1 MDARGG
7 LSWAA
12 SASINVTAVQL
23 QGSRAADLMV
33 RLGTGAG
40 ARLWVNCSYAY
51 CILCSYADSSFRN
64 SGGPARE

>member
-23 QGSRAADLMV
+23 QGSRAAELW
-33 RLGTGAG
+33 LGL
-40 ARLWVNCSYAY
+40 ARGLVHVCGLTVVTLTV
-51 CILCSYADSSFRN
+51 LCSYADSSFRN
-64 SGGPARE
+64 SGGPARV

>member
-12 SASINVTAVQL
+12 SASISVSSA
-23 QGSRAADLMV
+23 RAIAREQSCRVMV

-51 CILCSYADSSFRN
+51 CTL
-64 SGGPARE
+64 

>member
-12 SASINVTAVQL
+12 SASISVSSAREQSCRV
-23 QGSRAADLMV
+23 MV

-51 CILCSYADSSFRN
+51 CNFVVTRTLRTAIQGVLPECR
-64 SGGPARE
+64 

>member
-12 SASINVTAVQL
+12 SASISVSSAREQSCRV
-23 QGSRAADLMV
+23 MV

-51 CILCSYADSSFRN
+51 CLCSYADSSYRN
-64 SGGPARE
+64 SGGPARV